1 MLAGRPT
8 TTAAATT
15 TPMDTATNVARFAR
29 DAVEQGTGLR
39 LPRNKDDV
47 LNAIFAGRENVASS
61 IADAAGRYTGA
72 HRTGFE
78 PEVKSTTATAAAPA
92 GPTAYEQYAKA
103 EKAMSEAAA
112 AGASKQEMRDIGL
125 ALMLGGAKA
134 LSGKSQYAAQN
145 IGEGLES
152 GLTGFIGLQQKRA
165 DAALKAEE
173 KEKDRAE
180 KRFSTLV
187 KLKAQQIKNRMPEIT
202 DPEERE
208 ARAYYEVLSV
218 MSPRDLAAQGL
229 TKADVL
235 QAKQALTPN
244 NGQPKADDQFKV
256 RERT

>member
-1 MLAGRPT
+1 MGYYNGTDWKTYMSSSGDFYLSGT
-8 TTAAATT
+8 DGYLQWNSAADSLSIKGNITATT
-15 TPMDTATNVARFAR
+15 GYIGNSTNGFAINGNYI
-29 DAVEQGTGLR
+29 ANG
-39 LPRNKDDV
+39 K
-47 LNAIFAGRENVASS
+47 SS

-125 ALMLGGAKA
+125 ALMLGGAKT

-165 DAALKAEE
+165 EAALKA
-173 KEKDRAE
+173 
-180 KRFSTLV
+180 
-187 KLKAQQIKNRMPEIT
+187 
-202 DPEERE
+202 
-208 ARAYYEVLSV
+208 
-218 MSPRDLAAQGL
+218 
-229 TKADVL
+229 
-235 QAKQALTPN
+235 
-244 NGQPKADDQFKV
+244 
-256 RERT
+256 

>member
-1 MLAGRPT
+1 MG
-8 TTAAATT
+8 AANA
-15 TPMDTATNVARFAR
+15 MEAMF
-29 DAVEQGTGLR
+29 GLPGER
-39 LPRNKDDV
+39 KP
-47 LNAIFAGRENVASS
+47 
-61 IADAAGRYTGA
+61 AD
-72 HRTGFE
+72 
-78 PEVKSTTATAAAPA
+78 TATAAAPA

-125 ALMLGGAKA
+125 ALMLGGAKT

-165 DAALKAEE
+165 EAALKAEE

-180 KRFSTLV
+180 KRFATLV

-244 NGQPKADDQFKV
+244 NGQPKADDRFKV
-256 RERT
+256 RERP

>member
-1 MLAGRPT
+1 
-8 TTAAATT
+8 
-15 TPMDTATNVARFAR
+15 
-29 DAVEQGTGLR
+29 
-39 LPRNKDDV
+39 V
-47 LNAIFAGRENVASS
+47 LDAIFTGRENLASG

-72 HRTGFE
+72 HRTGLE
-78 PEVKSTTATAAAPA
+78 PEVKSTTSTAAAPA
-92 GPTAYEQYAKA
+92 AAPTGPTAYEQYA
-103 EKAMSEAAA
+103 EKRLQDAAA
-112 AGASKQEMRDIGL
+112 AGASKQEMRDLGL
-125 ALMLGGAKA
+125 ALMMAGAKT
-134 LSGKSQYAAQN
+134 LSGKSQYAMQN
-145 IGEGLES
+145 IGEGLEA
-152 GLTGFIGLQQKRA
+152 GVAGYTGLQQKRA
-165 DAALKAEE
+165 EAALKAEE

-180 KRFSTLV
+180 KRFATLV

-244 NGQPKADDQFKV
+244 NGQPKADDRFKV